1 MYNPQSLVSG
11 SIWQFGPVGMVW
23 KKVNIKHQ
31 KVTRINGPKTIII
44 INDGDDAYDFINQE
58 TQPFTIYLEGRN
70 LFVFQ

>member
-1 MYNPQSLVSG
+1 
-11 SIWQFGPVGMVW
+11 MVW